1 MSEKLERMRDAGV
14 CVCVCSS
21 FQQGRKL
28 VINQSVS
35 YYVVLSNRCQSNF
48 YSRQNSIMN
57 VMDLLRVI

>member
-14 CVCVCSS
+14 CVCVQVFS
-21 FQQGRKL
+21 RDANL
-28 VINQSVS
+28 VNQSVS

-57 VMDLLRVI
+57 VIDLLRV